1 VPNPKAK
8 RHWIVDA
15 VDEET
20 GEVDRGAVME
30 ALADAEAVAYRMGHA
45 IQVTPLREVIVF
57 ADESERAVTRA
68 VRFDVYGVPARK
80 VNAADLGVSGP
91 AADTGGPLEDGPLID
106 AAEVLEAEGL
116 AAEPDIPVE
125 PEPSVGE

>member
-1 VPNPKAK
+1 MPNPKAK

-45 IQVTPLREVIVF
+45 VLVTPLREVVVF
-57 ADESERAVTRA
+57 ADESERPLTRA

-80 VNAADLGVSGP
+80 VNAADLGVPESEHVEP
-91 AADTGGPLEDGPLID
+91 EPLD
-106 AAEVLEAEGL
+106 AAEILEAEAMDG
-116 AAEPDIPVE
+116 APGGEPDIPVE

>member
-45 IQVTPLREVIVF
+45 IQVTPLRQVIVF
-57 ADESERAVTRA
+57 PDGSERAVTRA
-68 VRFDVYGVPARK
+68 VRFDVYGMPASK
-80 VNAADLGVSGP
+80 VNAADYGAERP
-91 AADTGGPLEDGPLID
+91 DAPDDGPLD
-106 AAEVLEAEGL
+106 PDELLAATEEP